1 MGRQTKAERL
11 KYRLLAV
18 ETLRAIRKTMPY
30 SYRQLAQQTK
40 FDETVLARYASGATV
55 PSYEAAKRLIESI
68 RRSLDL
74 RAVAGLG
81 REDKLIDL
89 TPLLSDPSALRL
101 LSLEFFE
108 RFKEEEITKILVP
121 EASGITLATALS
133 LLFDAPLVIARR
145 SKENPTVEY
154 LEEHHVEPPS
164 ARVIFYVPKSSL
176 QRGDRV
182 LIVDDI
188 VQTGLTLSV
197 MEKIVERAGAQV
209 VGTAAIV
216 AVGDAWRRRVRTERI
231 VALLVL

>member
-1 MGRQTKAERL
+1 MRRLTKAERL

-18 ETLRAIRKTMPY
+18 DSLRAIRKVMSY
-30 SYRQLAQQTK
+30 SYKQLASQTQI
-40 FDETVLARYASGATV
+40 DETLLARYASGSTV
-55 PSYEAAKRLIESI
+55 PSYEVARRLIESM

-74 RAVAGLG
+74 RAAVGLG
-81 REDKLIDL
+81 KESKLIDL
-89 TPLLSDPSALRL
+89 TPLLSDPSTLKL
-101 LSLEFFE
+101 LGLEFFE

-145 SKENPTVEY
+145 NKENPTVEY

-164 ARVIFYVPKSSL
+164 ARIIFYVPKSSL

-188 VQTGLTLSV
+188 VQSGLTLSV

-209 VGTAAIV
+209 VGTAAVV
-216 AVGDAWRRRVRTERI
+216 AVGDAWKKRVKTEV